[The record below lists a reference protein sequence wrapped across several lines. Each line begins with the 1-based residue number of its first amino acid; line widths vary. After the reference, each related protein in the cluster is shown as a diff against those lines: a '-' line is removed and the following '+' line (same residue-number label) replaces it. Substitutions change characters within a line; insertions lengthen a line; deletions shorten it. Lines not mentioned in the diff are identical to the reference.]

1 MKYLVVSIYFRIFV
15 NIINKTLSIMT
26 ETNHYATERMT
37 RAQLIANVI
46 KDTNKVLCINV
57 LDRGHKNGA
66 ERFEL
71 TDKAIIKTYND
82 KTNRH
87 ITDLIARPNQIYNR
101 LGNAFLALPEATRN
115 KVLKLAREHQRKG
128 YNSV

>member
-1 MKYLVVSIYFRIFV
+1 
-15 NIINKTLSIMT
+15 MT